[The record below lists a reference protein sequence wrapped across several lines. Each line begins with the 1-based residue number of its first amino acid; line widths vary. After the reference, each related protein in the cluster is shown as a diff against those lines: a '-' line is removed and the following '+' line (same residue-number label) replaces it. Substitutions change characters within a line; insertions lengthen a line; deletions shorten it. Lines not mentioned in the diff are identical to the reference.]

1 MKYVFRVFL
10 FLAISSF
17 CMEIAYSLAGET
29 AVELITSDSTDDEED
44 SDDSSDKNEEKS
56 DKNDNLFVAYPSLA
70 TLAFMEHG
78 SRISYAEM
86 SYPIAFHLIEPPF
99 SPPEMM

>member
-1 MKYVFRVFL
+1 MKYLFRIFL

-17 CMEIAYSLAGET
+17 CMEVAYSLAGET
-29 AVELITSDSTDDEED
+29 AVELISSDNTDDEED
-44 SDDSSDKNEEKS
+44 TDDSSDKNEEKS
-56 DKNDNLFVAYPSLA
+56 DKTDDLFIAYPSFS
-70 TLAFMEHG
+70 TLAFMDPNT
-78 SRISYAEM
+78 RILYVEM